1 MTPSMLS
8 TFTAASAPESPAPES
23 ADANGWAGDAPWAL
37 GLLLALAAAA
47 ILIRRR
53 LAGFSQRVQASR
65 SVRVVETTRLGDQ
78 TRVSVIHFKGRE
90 LLVAHG
96 LHGTTLLSD
105 RRIDD
110 ATGLG

>member
-8 TFTAASAPESPAPES
+8 TFTAASAPESNASEA
-23 ADANGWAGDAPWAL
+23 ADVTGWAGDAPWAL

-47 ILIRRR
+47 VLIRRR
-53 LAGFSQRVQASR
+53 LAGFAQRACANR
-65 SVRVVETTRLGDQ
+65 SVQVVETARLGDQ

-96 LHGTTLLSD
+96 VHGTALLSD
-105 RRIDD
+105 RRIDG
-110 ATGLG
+110 TPEVG